1 LLAGGG
7 AFAAASLSGG
17 VDLKLVSRL
26 HDPAHVKTFQNELND
41 LVRAGKQR
49 EAFLLAFDRGDVI
62 FETVFNALDGIGANV
77 GTGERFTRVPRADL
91 TGPTQWASHFPP
103 RVSGPNASSCIECH
117 NSPVPDGA
125 GLPVTDIHRD
135 PFREARLGG
144 FIRRNT
150 PHLHGSAALQVLA
163 EEMTAELR
171 GRTAR
176 AIAMCGPACNIPV
189 DLDTKGVSFGRIVVT
204 RGEPIPTNNCTG
216 TDAIPFVDV
225 ADCEAGVSADLGGL
239 QGLEPDLV
247 VRPFQW
253 KGAITTVRD
262 FNRDASNQEMGMQA
276 VEVAGENRDGDF
288 DGVINEMRVGDQTAL
303 AVYIAAQPR
312 PVTRQELARFGLIP
326 PLDRAEHTAIARG
339 DAAFTR
345 IGCADC
351 HRPQLVIDNPI
362 FSEPSQNPNF
372 RDVRFPAGQLARS
385 RALKVELA
393 VSFDLTRDHPDNVI
407 EVNGRE
413 VRLGSFERGRAGSA
427 IVRLYGDLKRHDMGP
442 RLAEPIDEIGTGAA
456 SFLTENLWGLGGTA
470 PYLHDGRAT
479 TLTEAIL
486 EHGGESQASR
496 DAFVAL
502 SRQDQEGVIAFL
514 NNLTLLLL
522 EEEE

>member
-1 LLAGGG
+1 
-7 AFAAASLSGG
+7 
-17 VDLKLVSRL
+17 
-26 HDPAHVKTFQNELND
+26 
-41 LVRAGKQR
+41 
-49 EAFLLAFDRGDVI
+49 
-62 FETVFNALDGIGANV
+62 
-77 GTGERFTRVPRADL
+77 
-91 TGPTQWASHFPP
+91 
-103 RVSGPNASSCIECH
+103 
-117 NSPVPDGA
+117 
-125 GLPVTDIHRD
+125 
-135 PFREARLGG
+135 
-144 FIRRNT
+144 
-150 PHLHGSAALQVLA
+150 
-163 EEMTAELR
+163 
-171 GRTAR
+171 
-176 AIAMCGPACNIPV
+176 
-189 DLDTKGVSFGRIVVT
+189 
-204 RGEPIPTNNCTG
+204 
-216 TDAIPFVDV
+216 
-225 ADCEAGVSADLGGL
+225 
-239 QGLEPDLV
+239 
-247 VRPFQW
+247 
-253 KGAITTVRD
+253 
-262 FNRDASNQEMGMQA
+262 
-276 VEVAGENRDGDF
+276 VAGENRDGDF

-456 SFLTENLWGLGGTA
+456 TFLTENLWGVGGTA

-486 EHGGESQASR
+486 EHGGEAQASR